1 MTTITLT
8 RPVANGPEMITTLT
22 LRPPRLGD
30 SPLLMR
36 GADAFLA
43 GNVSL
48 LADNLLDVLAAVSG
62 HPRSVIDQ
70 IEPADLDAV
79 LDGLTKFIGA
89 YSKR

>member
-1 MTTITLT
+1 MTTINLT
-8 RPVANGPEMITTLT
+8 KPIANGPEMITTLT
-22 LRPPRLGD
+22 LRAPRLGD

-43 GNVSL
+43 GNVSA
-48 LADNLLDVLAAVSG
+48 LADNLLDVLSAISDQ
-62 HPRSVIDQ
+62 PRSVIDQ

-79 LDGLTKFIGA
+79 LDGLTNFIEN